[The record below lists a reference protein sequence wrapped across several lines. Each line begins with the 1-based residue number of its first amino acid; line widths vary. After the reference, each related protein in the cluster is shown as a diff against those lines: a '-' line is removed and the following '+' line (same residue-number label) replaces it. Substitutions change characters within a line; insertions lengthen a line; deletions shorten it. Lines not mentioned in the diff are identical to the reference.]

1 MSAPEI
7 SLAGFAAA
15 LDEQAASLAEAGVD
29 GSEDY
34 MFRSESLAL
43 AKLSAETA
51 VALAERQAQIDEQGA
66 ATAPAAAA
74 LERVRQYAAVC
85 ATAPNLNMRIAGQNV
100 LAIIRG
106 EE

>member
-1 MSAPEI
+1 MSAPAI

-15 LDEQAASLAEAGVD
+15 LDEQAASLGEAGVD

-51 VALAERQAQIDEQGA
+51 LALADRQAQIDEQEA
-66 ATAPAAAA
+66 PPAADGTLGQVRDYANA
-74 LERVRQYAAVC
+74 LSECGDQFGRHAGRVI
-85 ATAPNLNMRIAGQNV
+85 LDILGGGQ
-100 LAIIRG
+100 
-106 EE
+106 